1 MSDGEAFVC
10 RNEKELNNF
19 IEHAKKY
26 YKEKNFAVFTYRNNQ
41 HITMNQHNSIYKYC
55 DMLAMSLNE
64 SGNDMKKVF
73 DSDFDIPWTKTSV
86 KELIWNVVQEAM
98 FKTTSI
104 KELER
109 DKVTAIYDVINR
121 KISQKTGIF
130 VPFPNRDNML

>member
-19 IEHAKKY
+19 LEHAKKY

>member
-1 MSDGEAFVC
+1 MNYNLKPKSQLIVGFQVFV
-10 RNEKELNNF
+10 E
-19 IEHAKKY
+19 
-26 YKEKNFAVFTYRNNQ
+26 
-41 HITMNQHNSIYKYC
+41 
-55 DMLAMSLNE
+55 
-64 SGNDMKKVF
+64 VF